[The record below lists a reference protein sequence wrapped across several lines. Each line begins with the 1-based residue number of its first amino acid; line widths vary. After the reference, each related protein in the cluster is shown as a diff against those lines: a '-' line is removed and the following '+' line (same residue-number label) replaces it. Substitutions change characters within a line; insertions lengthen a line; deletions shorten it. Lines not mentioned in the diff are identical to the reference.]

1 MAFASG
7 SKSSSGHLTVQG
19 ANPKLQLWPGETWV
33 EQPSTD
39 QLADFIGMLTS
50 IRRPKPMM
58 MRQESWRKLLMVLL
72 VRLKVKRR
80 RCRTL
85 QEVFPGHMLILV
97 WKVLQKALPVAEGDN
112 LANMLTEE
120 VIVKRIANLQDH
132 VERVCAVIQITE
144 SGDVRYPSHFPE
156 RLNRAYIQY
165 AFECANPLSQAVRT
179 K

>member
-50 IRRPKPMM
+50 IRRPKPI
-58 MRQESWRKLLMVLL
+58 
-72 VRLKVKRR
+72 LKVKRR